1 MCQPS
6 GVTDIDRVQELV
18 TRSRAATRVS
28 GSLAVLPPP
37 VLFEAIARA
46 RADLRLVMR
55 EPRTGGVVV
64 VVFNQGEPTM
74 VFSPGDGRSV
84 GELLLAAGHIDH
96 ATLTTWVQE
105 RPQSPASLAR
115 QVRERT
121 NLEQGEVQRMLDF
134 QARVRLLDALVWREG
149 FFELQD
155 YRGGNETAFRLE
167 LPNLASL
174 VVRAEARGAAL
185 PRLLARLPATPVNT
199 LARRRRGGV
208 RPAEGLEASIFTT
221 LDEPLLIPQLVARLL
236 VDDDLIIDSALRLA
250 DRKVLVL
257 QPRVELTADE
267 GDETAVDPRLATL
280 LRQVLDRYR
289 GAGAAHGVAALWVV
303 LVSASP
309 NDAADL
315 VTHLGGE
322 PGEVM
327 LPGDTVARTGFAS
340 RTLRLAGDARLRLLA
355 LRPDNLSR
363 GALEGVLARCDA
375 VALVRVGGSDDEV
388 QRLQELGRLAEGSG
402 AGWRPLTLGLDLG
415 SGLRPWGEFPDAV
428 LGIREWR
435 EREASW
441 IVERLLEGLLAAAS
455 CRAAQRP

>member
-1 MCQPS
+1 
-6 GVTDIDRVQELV
+6 VTDLERVQELV

-28 GSLAVLPPP
+28 GSLAVLTPP

-74 VFSPGDGRSV
+74 VFSPGDGHSV

-96 ATLTTWVQE
+96 ETLTTWVQE

-121 NLEQGEVQRMLDF
+121 NLEPGEVQRLLDF

-199 LARRRRGGV
+199 VARRRRGGQ
-208 RPAEGLEASIFTT
+208 RPTEGLEAGIFAA

-236 VDDDLIIDSALRLA
+236 VDDDLIIDAALRLA

-257 QPRVELTADE
+257 QPRVELTAEE
-267 GDETAVDPRLATL
+267 GDEIAVDPRLATL

-289 GAGAAHGVAALWVV
+289 GAGAEHGVAALWVV

-340 RTLRLAGDARLRLLA
+340 RTLRLATDARLRLLA

-363 GALEGVLARCDA
+363 GALEGVLALRCRGAGAGRQLGRRSAA
-375 VALVRVGGSDDEV
+375 VAGVGAA
-388 QRLQELGRLAEGSG
+388 GRGVG
-402 AGWRPLTLGLDLG
+402 R
-415 SGLRPWGEFPDAV
+415 R
-428 LGIREWR
+428 
-435 EREASW
+435 
-441 IVERLLEGLLAAAS
+441 LAAAHARPRPRQ
-455 CRAAQRP
+455 RAAPVGRIPGRGARDPGMARARGGLDRRAAARGDARRGELPRRAAPLSRFG

>member
-1 MCQPS
+1 
-6 GVTDIDRVQELV
+6 VTDLDRVQELV

-28 GSLAVLPPP
+28 GSLAVLTPP

-105 RPQSPASLAR
+105 RPQTPASLAR
-115 QVRERT
+115 QVREKT
-121 NLEQGEVQRMLDF
+121 SLEPGEVQRLLDF
-134 QARVRLLDALVWREG
+134 QARVRMLDALVWREG

-185 PRLLARLPATPVNT
+185 PRLLGRLPATPVNT
-199 LARRRRGGV
+199 VARRRRGGQ
-208 RPAEGLEASIFTT
+208 RPAEGLEAGIFAA
-221 LDEPLLIPQLVARLL
+221 LDEPLLIPPLVARLL

-250 DRKVLVL
+250 DRTVLVL
-257 QPRVELTADE
+257 QPRVELTAEE
-267 GDETAVDPRLATL
+267 GDEVAVDPRLATL

-289 GAGAAHGVAALWVV
+289 GAGAGQGVAALWVV

-340 RTLRLAGDARLRLLA
+340 RTLRLAADARLRLLA

-375 VALVRVGGSDDEV
+375 VALVRVG
-388 QRLQELGRLAEGSG
+388 LGRRGPATAG
-402 AGWRPLTLGLDLG
+402 AGS
-415 SGLRPWGEFPDAV
+415 SGRGVGRRLAAAHVG
-428 LGIREWR
+428 GEWR
-435 EREASW
+435 EREAGW